1 MKNNHSIISRSN
13 IILILV
19 ILVMLYLLTCNRK
32 PSSELNPVIPVKEQ
46 KEKVVIDSIASKKY
60 NDSVALIIKQ
70 KGKEAEMWY
79 NEWVAS
85 EGRYND
91 LEKGTVE
98 LITQE
103 VPDTCKAMQEKYNKQ
118 FIKLSKEN
126 KQKDISCENTINAQK
141 GVITEQKVLINKGN
155 SIATSLRARLDT
167 AFEQQ
172 RKLSKAVSSL
182 KPKNS
187 IYIGVTALGNESKF
201 VQGYGINLGLRNKKG
216 NMYEAGALQI
226 GSTISYTISFKKTLF
241 KF

>member
-1 MKNNHSIISRSN
+1 MKNKQSIISRSN
-13 IILILV
+13 IILLLV
-19 ILVMLYLLTCNRK
+19 ILVMAYFLTCNK
-32 PSSELNPVIPVKEQ
+32 NPSPNLNPVISVEQQAESRRTDSIPAKRYVDSVTLKEQ
-46 KEKVVIDSIASKKY
+46 
-60 NDSVALIIKQ
+60 Q
-70 KGKEAEMWY
+70 KDKEALMWY

-103 VPDTCKAMQEKYNKQ
+103 VPDTCKAMQEKYNQQ

-155 SIATSLRARLDT
+155 SIATSLRAKLDT

-182 KPKNS
+182 RPKNS
-187 IYIGVTALGNESKF
+187 IYIGVTALGNENKF

>member
-1 MKNNHSIISRSN
+1 MKNKKSIISRSN
-13 IILILV
+13 IVLIAV
-19 ILVMLYLLTCNRK
+19 ILVMLYLLTCNKK
-32 PSSELNPVIPVKEQ
+32 PSPELNPVIPVKEQ
-46 KEKVVIDSIASKKY
+46 KEKVVADSVASKKFT
-60 NDSVALIIKQ
+60 DSIALIIKQ
-70 KGKEAEMWY
+70 KDKEAEMWH
-79 NEWVAS
+79 NEWKAS

-91 LEKGTVE
+91 LEKGTVD

-103 VPDTCKAMQEKYNKQ
+103 VPDTCKAMQEKYNQQ
-118 FIKLSKEN
+118 FVKLSKES

-141 GVITEQKVLINKGN
+141 NLINQQIVVIRKGEKDA
-155 SIATSLRARLDT
+155 IGLRASLDT

-172 RKLSKAVSSL
+172 RKLTKTVSSL

-187 IYIGVTALGNESKF
+187 IYIGVTALGNENKF
-201 VQGYGINLGLRNKKG
+201 VQGYGVNLGLRNKKG

>member
-1 MKNNHSIISRSN
+1 MKNKQSIISRSN
-13 IILILV
+13 IILLLV
-19 ILVMLYLLTCNRK
+19 IFVMAYFLTCNKK
-32 PSSELNPVIPVKEQ
+32 PSPNLNPIISVEEQ
-46 KEKVVIDSIASKKY
+46 AESRRTDSIPAKRY
-60 NDSVALIIKQ
+60 VDSVTLKQ
-70 KGKEAEMWY
+70 QQKDKEALMWY
-79 NEWVAS
+79 NELVAS

-103 VPDTCKAMQEKYNKQ
+103 VPDTCKAMQEKYNQQ
-118 FIKLSKEN
+118 FTKLSKEN
-126 KQKDISCENTINAQK
+126 KQKSISCENTINAQK

-201 VQGYGINLGLRNKKG
+201 VQGYGVNLGLRNKKG